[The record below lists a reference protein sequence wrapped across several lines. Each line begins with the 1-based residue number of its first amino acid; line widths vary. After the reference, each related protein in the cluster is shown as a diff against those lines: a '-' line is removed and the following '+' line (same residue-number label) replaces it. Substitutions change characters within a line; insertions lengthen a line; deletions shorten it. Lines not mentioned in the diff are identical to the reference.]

1 MAIDRTLHAV
11 TWACWV
17 AAVLVVLS
25 VTRNPIYVGLTLL
38 WIALVWLA
46 VSHAP
51 RTRALPPAPLSPL
64 RFGLF
69 VVAMSTLFNALTV
82 HAGRTVL
89 FVIPGRVPLLS
100 GPVTLEA
107 VLYGF
112 INGLV
117 LAGLF
122 AAFMLLSRAVAVRD
136 LIRLIPRAFY
146 PVAVVISI
154 ALTFVPTTLQEF
166 RHIREAQAVRGHR
179 MRGLRSWLP
188 LFLPLLTGGMERAL
202 QLAEA
207 MMARG
212 FAGAPAADDDTR
224 LRAGMLTGLVL
235 VAAGLLLR
243 MAWHIRLTGAGL
255 LVVGLVLM
263 GGTLWQAGRRH
274 PHTVY
279 RKRPLQPRDWS
290 VIGAALATAGLF
302 LFPVPGIDRAS
313 LYYLPYPQVTLPS
326 LSLALGAATWG
337 LLMPAA
343 VLGLQIMQQA
353 AGGTVA
359 AAPGKPTV
367 HPQP

>member
-1 MAIDRTLHAV
+1 MAIDRALHAV

-25 VTRNPIYVGLTLL
+25 VTRNPIYVSLTLL
-38 WIALVWLA
+38 WIGLVWLA
-46 VSHAP
+46 VGHAP
-51 RTRALPPAPLSPL
+51 SLRDLPAAPLSPL

-69 VVAMSTLFNALTV
+69 VVVMSTLFNGLTV

-89 FVIPGRVPLLS
+89 FVIPGRVPLFS
-100 GPVTLEA
+100 GPVTVEA
-107 VLYGF
+107 VVYGVV
-112 INGLV
+112 NGLV

-122 AAFMLLSRAVAVRD
+122 AAFMLLTRAVAVRD

-166 RHIREAQAVRGHR
+166 RQIREAQAVRGHR

-188 LFLPLLTGGMERAL
+188 LFLPLLIGGMERAL

-224 LRAGMLTGLVL
+224 LRAGMLAGLVL
-235 VAAGLLLR
+235 VATGLLLR
-243 MAWHIRLTGAGL
+243 LAWQIRLTGGGL
-255 LVVGLVLM
+255 LLLGLVLM
-263 GGTLWQAGRRH
+263 ALTLRQAGRRH

-279 RKRPLQPRDWS
+279 RRRPLHGRDWL
-290 VIGAALATAGLF
+290 VISAAAVTAMIFVAPL
-302 LFPVPGIDRAS
+302 PGVDRAS
-313 LYYLPYPQVTLPS
+313 LYYLPYPQLTLPP

-343 VLGLQIMQQA
+343 VLAWQIA
-353 AGGTVA
+353 LAGPPSNSSPSKSTVR
-359 AAPGKPTV
+359 PRP
-367 HPQP
+367 